1 MQEGPAPTAKTE
13 SANKGAVTK
22 KGAAAAA
29 DGSGAVAAKK
39 APPASKKA
47 ADAAGRQEA
56 SPGTTGAAAAAKKKV
71 ATRDDKA
78 IEAKTQKGAGR
89 YIFSS
94 DNPFQKTFGNVPCSC
109 RSEKRRRGDRAEAA
123 ATSVAVASRSSR

>member
-89 YIFSS
+89 YIFPPTTHFKRLS
-94 DNPFQKTFGNVPCSC
+94 VMC
-109 RSEKRRRGDRAEAA
+109 RVHAEA
-123 ATSVAVASRSSR
+123 RSDAGGTEQKQQQRPSQ